1 MSDTAVFIAIA
12 IGALAVLALLAVV
25 VWRRGGEQRLTPLSG
40 VAAACVVCGIVF
52 GEDRVV
58 GYSFFAA
65 GIILAVVD
73 SVRRSR
79 GSGSSGSLAGR

>member
-1 MSDTAVFIAIA
+1 MSDTTAFIAIA
-12 IGALAVLALLAVV
+12 IGALAVLALLAAF
-25 VWRRGGEQRLTPLSG
+25 VWRRGGQQRMTPLAG

-79 GSGSSGSLAGR
+79 GSGSSGPSAGR